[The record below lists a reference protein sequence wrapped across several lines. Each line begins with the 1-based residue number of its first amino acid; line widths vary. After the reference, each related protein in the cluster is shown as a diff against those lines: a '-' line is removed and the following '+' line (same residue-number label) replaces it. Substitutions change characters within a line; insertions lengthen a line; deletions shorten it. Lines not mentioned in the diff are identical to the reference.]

1 MARTDRLNG
10 AARDLPTPLFLLAFI
25 SGVVLALN
33 AAVLALHVEPG
44 YGVAIGG
51 LIVLIAADLAL
62 LMAIATPFSGDL
74 RIEGRPLARVHADL
88 EVGRYGPRR
97 RLGASAV
104 PG

>member
-1 MARTDRLNG
+1 M
-10 AARDLPTPLFLLAFI
+10 AFI

-33 AAVLALHVEPG
+33 AVVLALHVEPG

-74 RIEGRPLARVHADL
+74 RVEGRSPRRRYTDL
-88 EVGRYGPRR
+88 EVGRYGPRSAP
-97 RLGASAV
+97 GGSAV
-104 PG
+104 PR